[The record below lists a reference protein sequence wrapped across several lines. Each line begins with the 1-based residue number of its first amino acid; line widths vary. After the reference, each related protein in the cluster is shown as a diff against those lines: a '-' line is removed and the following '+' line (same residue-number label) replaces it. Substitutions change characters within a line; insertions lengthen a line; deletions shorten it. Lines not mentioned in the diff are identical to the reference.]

1 MKRQE
6 QKLWMINF
14 VGILAILGVF
24 AVGSLVLCNVG
35 IRVYKNIVVNNN
47 ENFKQR
53 TSLLYMATKIRQY
66 DRADAVSMKEID
78 GTNVLVLQEPDNTEY
93 ETYIYFQ
100 DGVIKELLTEKANPA
115 ELNAG
120 LKVVEVADFQM
131 SMSENNQLH
140 MASVDAEGN
149 KEELTITLR
158 TN

>member
-93 ETYIYFQ
+93 ETYVYFQ

-131 SMSENNQLH
+131 SMSEDNRIY

>member
-53 TSLLYMATKIRQY
+53 TSLLYMATKIHQY
-66 DRADAVSMKEID
+66 EREDAVSMKEID

-93 ETYIYFQ
+93 ETYVYFQ
-100 DGVIKELLTEKANPA
+100 DGAIKELLTEKANPA

-131 SMSENNQLH
+131 SMSEDNRIY
-140 MASVDAEGN
+140 MASVDAAGN

>member
-120 LKVVEVADFQM
+120 LKVVEVADFQI
-131 SMSENNQLH
+131 SMLENNQLH
-140 MASVDAEGN
+140 MTSVDAEGN